1 MSAVMDVYQLIRDLI
16 EEAKK
21 AQNGDMVSQLINIK
35 LALSDIQ
42 DENRTLKKELEQLQ
56 NIERHSGGNYIT
68 LKDDELHI
76 QYCSTCWGSDRKLIQ
91 LKEDDEVRAG
101 LPRCPICFNNWLR
114 ARNSGK

>member
-21 AQNGDMVSQLINIK
+21 AQNLDMVSQLIDIK
-35 LALSDIQ
+35 LELSNIQ

-56 NIERHSGGNYIT
+56 NVERHVDGNYIT
-68 LKDDELHI
+68 LKDEELHI
-76 QYCSTCWGSDRKLIQ
+76 QYCSTCWGNDRKFIQ
-91 LKEDDEVRAG
+91 LRKEDEVRDG
-101 LPRCPICFNNWLR
+101 LPRCPICYNNWLR